1 VVEEQAAMAHRIE
14 SALQVRVHLCH
25 VRKWLDFFPCG
36 LALVQ
41 VQVRKEA
48 LGQVEALDDLRQR
61 EYE

>member
-1 VVEEQAAMAHRIE
+1 MAR
-14 SALQVRVHLCH
+14 
-25 VRKWLDFFPCG
+25 FFPCG

-48 LGQVEALDDLRQR
+48 LGQVEALDNLRRR